1 MSNETPRSSSSNQ
14 PGTYAFTG
22 SVNLASGTAP
32 STELPVNGH
41 YVPAQQ
47 LSHMHAAPDQVFLR
61 FSADDPFAYPSQS
74 PSSLDDDVF
83 RNGAAEAS
91 IHLPS
96 DHTMQVYAPLSDEHS
111 LPDDMVP
118 FYNFLGPP
126 SETVYANA
134 SYNPSM

>member
-1 MSNETPRSSSSNQ
+1 MSSRLGAYALNRSISS
-14 PGTYAFTG
+14 
-22 SVNLASGTAP
+22 ASGTAP

-47 LSHMHAAPDQVFLR
+47 LNHMHAAPDQIFLR

-91 IHLPS
+91 IHLAS
-96 DHTMQVYAPLSDEHS
+96 DPNMQVYAPLSDEHS

-118 FYNFLGPP
+118 FYNFLGHP
-126 SETVYANA
+126 SEVIYANA
-134 SYNPSM
+134 SYNPSIQ